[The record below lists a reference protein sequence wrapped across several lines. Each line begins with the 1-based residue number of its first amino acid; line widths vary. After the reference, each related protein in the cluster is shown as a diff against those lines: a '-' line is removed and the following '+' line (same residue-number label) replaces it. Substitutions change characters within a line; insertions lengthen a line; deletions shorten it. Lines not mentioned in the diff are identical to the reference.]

1 MRTLALIV
9 VTVLLG
15 MSPALASPEKLV
27 GSWKVVDAKG
37 PYAKGNKKQ
46 TYTFN
51 KDGTM
56 KISWNRGKWKL
67 AGSELS
73 FIYGAKGNVVIK
85 SDVEFKGDDMLI
97 IKIRNSDGQVLTLK
111 KK

>member
-1 MRTLALIV
+1 MRTFALVMVAI
-9 VTVLLG
+9 LIG
-15 MSPALASPEKLV
+15 AAPAFADADKLV
-27 GSWKVVDAKG
+27 GVWKVIDAKG

-67 AGSELS
+67 AGKELS

-85 SDVEFKGDDMLI
+85 SDIEFKGDDMLI
-97 IKIRNSDGQVLTLK
+97 IKIRNSNGQVLTLK